1 MKSKRFVALLLSLV
15 MVFTLIGCGTQTPPM
30 RPVTARPAPT
40 TKKRS

>member
-15 MVFTLIGCGTQTPPM
+15 MVFTLIGPPM

>member
-15 MVFTLIGCGTQTPPM
+15 MVFTLIGCGTQTPPE
-30 RPVTARPAPT
+30 RPAPT